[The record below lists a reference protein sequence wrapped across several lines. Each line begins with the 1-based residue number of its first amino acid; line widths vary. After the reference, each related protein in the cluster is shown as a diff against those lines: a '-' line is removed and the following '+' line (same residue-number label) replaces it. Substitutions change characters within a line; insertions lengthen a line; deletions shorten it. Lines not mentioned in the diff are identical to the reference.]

1 MEEGGKDR
9 HRCRKARSRG
19 QEATG
24 CLADDLSFPQYL
36 SDALQIDA
44 INKGNKCANV
54 LAVAANNK
62 WLAFIEH
69 LLCAKCPVC
78 II

>member
-1 MEEGGKDR
+1 MGEGGKVR
-9 HRCRKARSRG
+9 HRCWKARSKG

-24 CLADDLSFPQYL
+24 CLADGLSFQQYL
-36 SDALQIDA
+36 SNVLQIDA
-44 INKGNKCANV
+44 INKVNKRANV

-69 LLCAKCPVC
+69 LLCA
-78 II
+78 